1 MKAIKWLFIVVGL
14 TLTTIWV
21 WTITPANAFMP
32 DVLKEFMIIFGGIL
46 TYLVPMMVVIMI
58 VIWLDARNQ
67 NRDSAIDGG
76 GPQ

>member
-1 MKAIKWLFIVVGL
+1 MKAIKWAFIVVAL

-32 DVLKEFMIIFGGIL
+32 DLLKEFMIIFGGVL
-46 TYLVPMMVVIMI
+46 TYLVPMMVVILI
-58 VIWLDARNQ
+58 VIWLDAKNC
-67 NRDSAIDGG
+67 NRDDAIEGG

>member
-1 MKAIKWLFIVVGL
+1 
-14 TLTTIWV
+14 
-21 WTITPANAFMP
+21 MP

-67 NRDSAIDGG
+67 NRDSGIDGG